1 MKKIRLAIAGLG
13 NCASSLIQGIEY
25 YKHIDEKDC
34 IGLMHYDISGYK
46 ASDIDVV
53 AAYDIDARKVGR
65 DVSQAIFAMPNCTKV
80 FYPDVPLKGVEVK
93 MGPVLDGVAPHMA
106 NYPEEKRFIIADVEP
121 CNVVQELEDSGAD
134 VLVNYMPVGS
144 EQATR
149 FYAEAALDAGVGF
162 VNCMPVFIAS
172 NPEWARK
179 FLERGVPIVGDDIK
193 SQIGA
198 TIVHRALTQL
208 FKDRACIMDRTY
220 QLNIGGNTDFLNM
233 LNRERLKSKKISK
246 TEAVQSIL
254 DSPLSDEDI
263 HIGPSDY
270 VPWQKD
276 NKVCFLRMEGR
287 VFGDVPI
294 NLELRLSVEDSPN
307 SAGSSIDAI
316 RICKLAL
323 DRNIAGP
330 LLAISAYTMK
340 HPPVQYPDELAKE
353 MVERFILGEASEQ
366 ENASPCQLQVVK
378 AR

>member
-34 IGLMHYDISGYK
+34 IGLMHYDINGYR

-106 NYPEEKRFIIADVEP
+106 NYPEDKRFVIADVEP

-353 MVERFILGEASEQ
+353 MVERFIFGEASEQ
-366 ENASPCQLQVVK
+366 ENTSPCQPQVVK
-378 AR
+378 VR

>member
-1 MKKIRLAIAGLG
+1 LKKIRLAIAGLG

-25 YKHIDEKDC
+25 YKHADEKDC
-34 IGLMHYDISGYK
+34 IGLMHYDICGYR
-46 ASDIDVV
+46 ACDIDVV
-53 AAYDIDARKVGR
+53 AAFDIDARKVGR
-65 DVSQAIFAMPNCTKV
+65 DVAQAIFAPPNCTKV
-80 FYPDVPLKGVEVK
+80 FYSDVPRKDVEVK
-93 MGPVLDGVAPHMA
+93 MGPVLDGVAPHML
-106 NYPEEKRFIIADVEP
+106 NYPDDKRFVVADVAP
-121 CNVVQELEDSGAD
+121 CDVKSELLASGAD

-144 EQATR
+144 EEATR
-149 FYAEAALDAGVGF
+149 YYAQAALDAGVGF

-172 NPEWARK
+172 NPAWAKK
-179 FLERGVPIVGDDIK
+179 FQDAGVPIVGDDIK

-208 FKDRACIMDRTY
+208 FKDRACAMDRTY

-254 DSPLSDEDI
+254 DVPLNDDDI

-276 NKVCFLRMEGR
+276 NKICFLRMEGR
-287 VFGDVPI
+287 IFGDVPI

-307 SAGSSIDAI
+307 SGGSSIDAI
-316 RICKLAL
+316 RICKLAK
-323 DRNIAGP
+323 DRKIGGP

-353 MVERFILGEASEQ
+353 MVDRFISGEGEL
-366 ENASPCQLQVVK
+366 ENAKAFQPQAVRVK
-378 AR
+378 